1 MTSYRLGIIACCG
14 LLIATASSCAR
25 LVSQPTPTQ
34 NVTKKKEI
42 NSLLSAQIS
51 QIVVKVIAK
60 SSSGSGIIL
69 NKNNNVYSVV
79 TNRHVV
85 SRGSQYQIQTS
96 DGNIYQG
103 KLRNMS
109 QQEDLA
115 VLEFKSDRLYAV
127 AKITSAPLKT
137 KDSLLSAGFPFD
149 SDRLQITSGR
159 LLLKTHKPLKQ
170 GYQLGYTNFIYKGM
184 SGGAIF
190 NTLGEVV
197 GVNGRS
203 ANPIIPDYQYQ
214 DLSYPAEHLQ
224 QQMTQLSWG
233 IPIDKAIELIN
244 N

>member
-1 MTSYRLGIIACCG
+1 MTSYRLGISIACCG
-14 LLIATASSCAR
+14 LLIATASYCVR
-25 LVSQPTPTQ
+25 LVSQKPAQ
-34 NVTKKKEI
+34 NITRKDEI
-42 NSLLSAQIS
+42 DRLVSSQIS
-51 QIVVKVIAK
+51 QIVVKVNANL
-60 SSSGSGIIL
+60 SSGSGIIVRE
-69 NKNNNVYSVV
+69 NNNVYFVV

-85 SRGSQYQIQTS
+85 SRGSQYQIQTN
-96 DGNIYQG
+96 DNKLYQG
-103 KLRNMS
+103 KLRNIS
-109 QQEDLA
+109 QQDDLA
-115 VLEFKSDRLYAV
+115 VLKFKSDRIYSV
-127 AKITSAPLKT
+127 AKITNASLKT
-137 KDSLLSAGFPFD
+137 EDYLLSAGFPFD

-224 QQMTQLSWG
+224 
-233 IPIDKAIELIN
+233 
-244 N
+244 